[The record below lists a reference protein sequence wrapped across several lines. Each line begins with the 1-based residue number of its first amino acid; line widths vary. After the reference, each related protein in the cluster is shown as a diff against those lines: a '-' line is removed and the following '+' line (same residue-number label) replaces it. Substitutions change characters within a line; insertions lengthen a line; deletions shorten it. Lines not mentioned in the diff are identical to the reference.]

1 MGRWLGIWC
10 GCESWELSKWADY
23 LDGIGASESVIEYL
37 RESSRIVGGHVS
49 SGRDIERLREIEARA
64 AASIE
69 RKRVTVSKLAG
80 DIVGRVL
87 SDGDVDLAQ
96 IMSAA
101 GMHGWKAGRER
112 GVGGG
117 GNAGIQ
123 RNLTGTVV
131 SGAGTAGSG
140 KGTGT
145 GTGSSGKASGSG
157 GSGGSGGVGKGRPS
171 LTRAGGSGLSGR
183 VDGGR
188 SAVGGRV
195 LGAPARVPVTAADT
209 RRKDRE
215 YAGKFEAWAAVR
227 LCAMGFKM
235 RHVSRGVGLDTSTTW
250 RYVSSYRRHT
260 KRMGLEGLSLP
271 EVPADWEKRLEKCVE
286 LAMGG
291 GMRGNRVV
299 RSGVVAGAMERG
311 EV

>member
-10 GCESWELSKWADY
+10 GCESWELAKWADY
-23 LDGIGASESVIEYL
+23 LEGIGASESVIEYL
-37 RESSRIVGGHVS
+37 RESGRIVGGHVS

-87 SDGDVDLAQ
+87 SDGEVDLAQ

-131 SGAGTAGSG
+131 SGSAGKSSKGGTAG
-140 KGTGT
+140 
-145 GTGSSGKASGSG
+145 KASTA
-157 GSGGSGGVGKGRPS
+157 GGVGKGRPS
-171 LTRAGGSGLSGR
+171 PTRAGSAGVSGR

-195 LGAPARVPVTAADT
+195 LGAPARVPVTAAET